1 MCAGSNKVKI
11 AILIPC
17 YNEALTIG
25 SVVEE
30 CRKHIPEAAIY
41 VYDNNSIDGTS
52 GVALAAGAIVRRER
66 RQGKGNVVRS
76 MFRQIDADCY
86 LMLDGDG
93 TYDLTQAAE
102 MCRLVLEEEIDMVIG
117 DRLSESYQHTHYRPF
132 HSFGNALM
140 CRIINLIFRSD
151 VRDIMTG
158 LRAMSRRFVKN
169 CPVMSDGFQVET
181 EMTIFALDRK
191 LSIAQIPVVY
201 RDRPEGSYSKLN
213 TYTDGARVLGM
224 VVRLFR
230 DYKPLTFFGLLA
242 LLLLIC
248 ATGLFVPVFLEYL
261 STGLV
266 PRFPTLIVS
275 GFMVLASFVLF
286 VCGMVLHVIVSR
298 HRQLAE
304 LLLKQ

>member
-1 MCAGSNKVKI
+1 MNHDKI

-52 GVALAAGAIVRRER
+52 GVALAAGAIVRHES
-66 RQGKGNVVRS
+66 RQGKGNVVRT
-76 MFRQIDADCY
+76 MFRQIDAECY

-93 TYDLTQAAE
+93 TYDLSKASE
-102 MCRLVLEEEIDMVIG
+102 MCRIVLEEDVDMVIG
-117 DRLSESYQHTHYRPF
+117 DRMSASYSQTNYRPF
-132 HSFGNALM
+132 HNFGNVLM
-140 CRIINLIFRSD
+140 CRIINTIFHSQ

-158 LRAMSRRFVKN
+158 LRAMSPRFVKN
-169 CPVMSDGFQVET
+169 CPVMSDGFQIET

-191 LSIAQIPVVY
+191 LSIAQVPIAY

-213 TYTDGARVLGM
+213 TFTDGVSVLTM

-230 DYKPLTFFGLLA
+230 DYKPLAFFGLLA
-242 LLLLIC
+242 LLMFIVAL
-248 ATGLFVPVFLEYL
+248 TLFVPVFAEYL
-261 STGLV
+261 QTGLV

-286 VCGMVLHVIVSR
+286 VCGLVLHVIVAR
-298 HRQLAE
+298 HKE
-304 LLLKQ
+304 LVEVFLKQ